1 LKRDGLKGKQVATA
15 NINLQSGKEA
25 LLHLLRDTR
34 ERFLGSFAGLSDADS
49 RRKPSDS
56 SWCVL
61 ETVEHLTKAEGNM
74 VRLITETRRPKS
86 QDLPNRE
93 QAFLRMVPDRSMK
106 MQSPES
112 GRPTGQFASLVAAA
126 AQFNSSRDQA
136 IQFVEQCA
144 DCGEDLRATEVTH
157 PHPMAGNV
165 SCYEMVIIMA
175 QHAERHALQI
185 EEIKNTLGIT
195 AGKAA
200 GSQG

>member
-1 LKRDGLKGKQVATA
+1 M
-15 NINLQSGKEA
+15 
-25 LLHLLRDTR
+25 LLDLLRASQKH
-34 ERFLGSFAGLSDADS
+34 FLGSFAGVNDADS

-56 SWCVL
+56 GWCIL
-61 ETVEHLTKAEGNM
+61 ETVEHLTKAEGTM

-86 QDLPNRE
+86 AELPDRE
-93 QAFLRMVPDRSMK
+93 QAFLRMVPDRSMR

-112 GRPTGQFASLVAAA
+112 GRPTGRFASLAEAA

-144 DCGEDLRATEVTH
+144 DCGDDLRATEVTH
-157 PHPMAGNV
+157 PHPLAGNV

-175 QHAERHALQI
+175 GHAERHALQI
-185 EEIKNTLGIT
+185 EEIKKTLGIT

>member
-1 LKRDGLKGKQVATA
+1 M
-15 NINLQSGKEA
+15 NPQSGKEM
-25 LLHLLRDTR
+25 LLNLLRASR
-34 ERFLGSFAGLSDADS
+34 EHFLGSFAGVNDADS

-56 SWCVL
+56 AWGIL
-61 ETVEHLTKAEGNM
+61 ETVEHLAKAEFRM

-86 QDLPNRE
+86 PDLPDRE
-93 QAFLRMVPDRSMK
+93 QAFLRMIPDRSMK
-106 MQSPES
+106 MQTPES
-112 GRPTGQFASLVAAA
+112 GRPIGQFASLAEAA
-126 AQFNSSRDQA
+126 AQFNASRDQA
-136 IQFVEQCA
+136 IQFVELCA

-157 PHPMAGNV
+157 PHPLAGDV

-185 EEIKNTLGIT
+185 EEIKTTLGIT